1 MPKKTTPT
9 KKATPVPE
17 EQWTMPVTF
26 SPSGALVS
34 LRDFTQSR
42 VPALSLSQLTPEQ
55 RVELTSRR
63 IELQPRF
70 EVAMVGAGTVDKERA
85 LAEVRAQSE
94 VGQLLIEIEQRL
106 ISNLIDLANRK
117 E

>member
-1 MPKKTTPT
+1 MPKKATLT
-9 KKATPVPE
+9 KKATSVPE
-17 EQWTMPVTF
+17 EQWNMPIRF

-55 RVELTSRR
+55 HAELTARR

-70 EVAMVGAGTVDKERA
+70 EVAMVGAGTVDKKRA

-94 VGQLLIEIEQRL
+94 IGQLLIEIEQRL
-106 ISNLIDLANRK
+106 ISNLIDSANRK

>member
-9 KKATPVPE
+9 QKAAPVPE
-17 EQWTMPVTF
+17 EQWSMPVTF

-55 RVELTSRR
+55 RVELTARR

-70 EVAMVGAGTVDKERA
+70 EVAMVGAGTVDLGHRGRA
-85 LAEVRAQSE
+85 RRAAYPPQRRLCPGGTSRRRLGRVRHPT
-94 VGQLLIEIEQRL
+94 G
-106 ISNLIDLANRK
+106 
-117 E
+117 

>member
-1 MPKKTTPT
+1 MA
-9 KKATPVPE
+9 KKATPTQKAAPVPQ
-17 EQWTMPVTF
+17 EQWGMPVTF
-26 SPSGALVS
+26 SPAGDPVS

-42 VPALSLSQLTPEQ
+42 VPALSLAQLTPEQ
-55 RVELTSRR
+55 RAELTARR
-63 IELQPRF
+63 IALQPRF

-106 ISNLIDLANRK
+106 ISNLIASARRK
-117 E
+117 K

>member
-1 MPKKTTPT
+1 MPKKASPT
-9 KKATPVPE
+9 KKANPVPE
-17 EQWTMPVTF
+17 EQWSMPVTF
-26 SPSGALVS
+26 SQSGALVS
-34 LRDFTQSR
+34 LRDFTHSR
-42 VPALSLSQLTPEQ
+42 VPALSLSQLTLEQ
-55 RVELTSRR
+55 RAELTARR

-70 EVAMVGAGTVDKERA
+70 EVAMVGAGTVNKERA

-106 ISNLIDLANRK
+106 ISNLVESATRK